1 MMFLILFEISYRFP
15 IIFDYFQNVKSQIKI
30 HNVLVQHQS
39 PKNVLGTLIIC
50 LCMKCVYYCVSSR
63 CFKMK
68 PTKLIIKKHKIYEWI
83 QNKTNATLI
92 LSSSVNNWCVVNKWF
107 VKNCKQNIYVWHWTD
122 LICRALSP
130 LPTAA

>member
-50 LCMKCVYYCVSSR
+50 LCMLCVYYGVSSR
-63 CFKMK
+63 YFKMK

-83 QNKTNATLI
+83 QNKTN
-92 LSSSVNNWCVVNKWF
+92 WVVVSTNG
-107 VKNCKQNIYVWHWTD
+107 VSQNSND
-122 LICRALSP
+122 L
-130 LPTAA
+130 